1 MGDLQIAK
9 EELNT
14 QGRTILARQQ
24 WDTGIKPTSLELPT
38 SAGGKMLKVIEPR
51 LPA

>member
-24 WDTGIKPTSLELPT
+24 WDTGIKPTSLEPPPL
-38 SAGGKMLKVIEPR
+38 GGKMLKVIKPR
-51 LPA
+51 LRA